1 MVKGFLTLTLCSSTL
16 LFAPIAFS
24 DLSASHVTTPA
35 QDLKKIPEYT
45 IVISNPADQQ
55 TITTAADT
63 VDVSVTVTPD
73 LAEKDTVTIHVDGTQ
88 ALEPIHATTLTIPRL
103 DPGTHTLQ
111 AKVIQPDGKGA
122 ESATIT
128 VFQQRI
134 SGILLPKNPA
144 PMAPKAK
151 MAP

>member
-1 MVKGFLTLTLCSSTL
+1 MIKSFLTLTLCSSTL

-24 DLSASHVTTPA
+24 DPSTSHVATPP

-45 IVISNPADQQ
+45 VVISNPIDQQ

-88 ALEPIHATTLTIPRL
+88 VLEPIHATTLTIPRL

-111 AKVIQPDGKGA
+111 AKVIQADGNGA

-134 SGILLPKNPA
+134 SGILLPQNPA
-144 PMAPKAK
+144 PMAPKVK